1 MNPDRCIPPAWRR
14 LVLPATIAWTVL
26 WVSVSMLA
34 PAVVARADEP
44 DQILDRWL
52 SVQKDLTSWSSD
64 FVQIRYL
71 KALTQPLRASG
82 HLWFEAP
89 NRFRWELGNPVQSVA
104 LRKDENLWILS
115 PQLKRAERYSLNE
128 LQKGPIRDAL
138 ALLDTGFPRD
148 AAEFRRGFSLVRLTT
163 TDGIHVFHLQP
174 KASAVKRLLP
184 DLTVEVSAQTFA
196 LTATE
201 LIFADGSR
209 LRNEFTQSV
218 KNPKLP
224 ADWFNP
230 GTNSTWKIS
239 EPMKAK

>member
-1 MNPDRCIPPAWRR
+1 MNQNRCIPSVGWRSSAVAILAS
-14 LVLPATIAWTVL
+14 LVW
-26 WVSVSMLA
+26 WWVSMLA
-34 PAVVARADEP
+34 TGVAARADEP

-52 SVQKDLTSWSSD
+52 ATQKDLTSWSSD

-104 LRKDENLWILS
+104 LRKDENLWSLS

-148 AAEFRRGFSLVRLTT
+148 AAEFRRGFTLVRLSTAA
-163 TDGIHVFHLQP
+163 GVHVFHLQP

-184 DLTVEVSAQTFA
+184 DLTVEVSAESFS

-239 EPMKAK
+239 EPMKSK